1 MQEDGNFVVYD
12 EAMKPCFSTGTA
24 GHPGAFL
31 RLQNDGNL
39 VVYAPDRTAL
49 WSSQT
54 HARSPEWPGPLD
66 ELGPADKLP
75 PTPSLR

>member
-12 EAMKPCFSTGTA
+12 EAKKPRFSTGTA

-39 VVYAPDRTAL
+39 VVYAPTGRP
-49 WSSQT
+49 S
-54 HARSPEWPGPLD
+54 GPRRLMR
-66 ELGPADKLP
+66 GRPNGRAGS
-75 PTPSLR
+75 TT